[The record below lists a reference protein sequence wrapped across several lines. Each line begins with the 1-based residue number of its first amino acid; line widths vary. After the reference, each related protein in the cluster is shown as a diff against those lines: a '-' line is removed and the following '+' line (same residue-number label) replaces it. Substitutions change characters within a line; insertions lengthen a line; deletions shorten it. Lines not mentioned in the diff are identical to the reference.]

1 MSRRN
6 DLWIMNSLSFDNVVA
21 IQGQNFI
28 GTSPAQVDNHKLDS
42 NQDNVNN
49 NSSDS
54 EVGDDNETF
63 KERTKTSPETIHDDE
78 DTIPGETVDGGKEDI
93 GIDAKENALPNDALR
108 INHEKVMND
117 MVVGEGNKLIDILKG
132 DQNQIV
138 QEMNNGMIEKER

>member
-6 DLWIMNSLSFDNVVA
+6 DIWIMNSLSFDNVVA
-21 IQGQNFI
+21 IQGQNLM
-28 GTSPAQVDNHKLDS
+28 GTSPAQVDIQKIDS

-54 EVGDDNETF
+54 ELGDDNETF
-63 KERTKTSPETIHDDE
+63 RERTKTSPETIHGDE
-78 DTIPGETVDGGKEDI
+78 DAIPGEIVDDGKEDI

-108 INHEKVMND
+108 INPETD
-117 MVVGEGNKLIDILKG
+117 IIVGEGNKLIDILKG

-138 QEMNNGMIEKER
+138 HEMNNDIIEKER

>member
-21 IQGQNFI
+21 IQGQNLM
-28 GTSPAQVDNHKLDS
+28 GTSPAQVNDHKLDS

-49 NSSDS
+49 NSIDS
-54 EVGDDNETF
+54 ELGDDHEAF
-63 KERTKTSPETIHDDE
+63 RERTKTSPETIHGDE
-78 DTIPGETVDGGKEDI
+78 DTIPDETVDGGKEDI

-108 INHEKVMND
+108 INPEKVMND

-132 DQNQIV
+132 DQNRIV
-138 QEMNNGMIEKER
+138 

>member
-21 IQGQNFI
+21 IQGQNFM
-28 GTSPAQVDNHKLDS
+28 GTSPAQVNDHKLDS
-42 NQDNVNN
+42 NQDNINN

-54 EVGDDNETF
+54 ELGDDNETF
-63 KERTKTSPETIHDDE
+63 RERTKTSPETIHGDE

-93 GIDAKENALPNDALR
+93 GIDAKEDALPNDALR
-108 INHEKVMND
+108 INPETD
-117 MVVGEGNKLIDILKG
+117 IIVGEGNKLIDILKG
-132 DQNQIV
+132 DQNRIV

>member
-21 IQGQNFI
+21 IQGQNFM
-28 GTSPAQVDNHKLDS
+28 GTSPAQVDNYKLDS

-54 EVGDDNETF
+54 ELGDDHEAF
-63 KERTKTSPETIHDDE
+63 RERTKTSQQTIHGDD
-78 DTIPGETVDGGKEDI
+78 DTIPGETVHGGKEDI

-108 INHEKVMND
+108 INPEKVMD
-117 MVVGEGNKLIDILKG
+117 DIVVGEGNKLIDILKG
-132 DQNQIV
+132 DQNRIV